1 MKNQN
6 KSFKLFSVLVAA
18 FLIFSSCQIGL
29 GNAIDL
35 EAPEVFLTSHKDS
48 DYVGQNFRLAGTA
61 SDNEKVKKLSIDF
74 DEADIHF
81 VLENGVWKKK
91 TSYTADWVTISAD
104 ESMATV
110 DGKTVNWAVDVST
123 EEAKS
128 GIDSTYI
135 FTIVVE
141 DFVGN
146 SGKNSKLEGSL
157 IVDENIPEI
166 SIKTPELFKTNTDL
180 TAEYEKLQ
188 LQDGNVLAQLLNG
201 TLVLEGRQD
210 SAASFKEFR
219 IEFDNGIVDSKT
231 VDSTNFDVPIGSVTT
246 ENISA
251 AYPFERS
258 AIYYSKTLTVG
269 KDNITDLR
277 TWKINVALSD
287 WISAEKNPELA
298 TGKHKI
304 RVVATGISSSNTWQ
318 RKVLGYFVWYPEADK
333 PWITLYSGSNSLETV
348 SSNQTYPSTKI
359 FGLVQDDDGIANLTY
374 SLEKRNS
381 NGSFSSIKNNEELIL
396 AEANAK
402 NSQWNIESPAES
414 AVYKL
419 TVNTKDIYDNR
430 DSITK
435 YFNVLDVQPPKIT
448 LIAPETSSSILVSGS
463 TKLKFDGTISDD
475 GLIKK
480 IKIVHL
486 NPSSTALENKIKY
499 INTAEEGWNLEN
511 ASDSIGNFVYNL
523 EVPQY
528 SYDANTKIYSYKL
541 NKEFDLFSD
550 LKISE
555 SKPLVIQSFV
565 ILAVDDAGGSTVYP
579 IDINGDT
586 EVPNLKLL
594 SIKHNDK
601 TYYFG
606 DNSVTLPLIKKGD
619 EATISGSW
627 SDNSTN
633 CWKLYDKI
641 GNISLSWSNAEFYD
655 IQMQNGTWSA
665 KVKNLPSSSSSIT
678 ASLKDFANNEAIV
691 SETIIIDKA
700 EIGLERIGC
709 ENEDKSYSVG
719 SEIILTL
726 EFTKSAKFQ
735 NSQNKTP
742 SLTLNNEKEAVYLD
756 GNETSKIRFKYTVEA
771 KDDIDKLLV
780 SKINNNECTWQDL
793 NTKDEYIMPDDVIEG
808 LDKTKKLD
816 SRNIIIDTV
825 SPFINNIQCLSKEGY
840 YKVGTSLMFKIE
852 FNEDVSINNVE
863 KLKLLFKNF
872 TPKGSFETKQTGSK
886 TILITYNIAE
896 GDNVTQLQFDSV
908 SSDNE
913 IIKDNANNSWSSEY
927 NKPDFSNISID
938 TDRPLEPT
946 FTIKDKNKKDIINN
960 DVVTDESLF
969 ETEEGLNV
977 ELLGE
982 SGNLLYSLDGGS
994 TWTKY
999 SEIFTLTNNGSYKI
1013 CAKQIDRAGNE
1024 STTTDVTT
1032 ITIDKGALLKKI
1044 SATNPN
1050 GTYPAGKTINGY
1062 LEFRDTVTIPKDAS
1076 VILKN
1081 LGSEKNCIIKE
1092 AKNGAATGSKFTFD
1106 YLISDGESTGS
1117 NKLDVS
1123 VDFKVTYKGVEKT
1136 ITTPV
1141 SDFKSNKE
1149 IYISANKPSIS
1160 SVNITGEDENAILK
1174 VEFSKEVSKGSGTI
1188 TLTQDSDTFRVPTVL
1203 TVAEYNDLKATLGN
1217 AIDNYYIKGVNGAT
1231 KDGNYLIP
1239 DTSTKYI
1246 LNFYINNDG
1255 SIDTVT
1261 DEDDLKEI
1269 KDLPN
1274 LKSLFV
1280 NAGVNTVS
1288 IPIYSSAVSVSGLT
1302 LTAKLT
1308 GEFKLPV
1315 KGAEYSVS
1323 ISEGAV
1329 KDSVENENEL
1339 YTATKTAPGVENT
1352 EIRIEKKGYEITNA
1366 GDLLKSDVNMPEIAQ
1381 MKIACQTPGSSIKYG
1396 IDQRSSTHVV
1406 INDCSDH
1413 DTKTTDVTIPTIN
1426 ENYTGT
1432 ITLGNSG
1439 LTFDTAKG
1447 MKFAI
1452 TAQASKGTTESDVA
1466 YEYAARTVLKFD
1478 IGNKYRNV
1486 DAQGNDDQD
1495 NHGNFKSTKIGA
1507 YVSQLTIWIIGGD
1520 SDSGGNTIDPFPLSW
1535 GDSSNFKMMKLQTP
1549 ENWDKNKSAKD
1560 KTTVKGEWYWITWDV
1575 SAPTYHGF
1583 VAGDVPKD
1591 AATNGPSTWYAGE
1604 CFYTPLKSY
1613 YILYP
1618 GETLYMTMHDDDGW
1632 YGGNNNDTYYYGN
1645 GIKNP
1650 ENTSEYIKYN
1660 EGTNTNNANGG
1671 RAAYFFRWKNIGTR

>member
-1 MKNQN
+1 MKKQN

-29 GNAIDL
+29 GSAIDL

-104 ESMATV
+104 ESLATV
-110 DGKTVNWAVDVST
+110 DGKTVNWAIDVST

-188 LQDGNVLAQLLNG
+188 LQDGNVLSQLLNG

-231 VDSTNFDVPIGSVTT
+231 VDSTNFDIPIGSVTT

-277 TWKINVALSD
+277 TWKISVAPSD

-381 NGSFSSIKNNEELIL
+381 DGSFSSIKNNEELIL

-419 TVNTKDIYDNR
+419 TVNTKDIYDNT

-448 LIAPETSSSILVSGS
+448 LTVPESSSSILVSGS
-463 TKLKFDGTISDD
+463 TKLKFDGIISDD

-499 INTAEEGWNLEN
+499 INTAEDGWNLEN

-528 SYDANTKIYSYKL
+528 DFDANTKIYSYKL

-579 IDINGDT
+579 IDINGDS

-655 IQMQNGTWSA
+655 IQMQNGTWTA

-742 SLTLNNEKEAVYLD
+742 TLTLNNKKEAVYLD

-780 SKINNNECTWQDL
+780 TKINNNECTWQDL
-793 NTKDEYIMPDDVIEG
+793 NTKDEYIMPDDVITE

-825 SPFINNIQCLSKEGY
+825 SPFINDIKCLSKEDY
-840 YKVGTSLMFKIE
+840 YKFGTSLMFKIE

-863 KLKLLFKNF
+863 NLKLLFKDF
-872 TPKGSFETKQTGSK
+872 DPKGSFETKQTGSK

-908 SSDNE
+908 SSDNV
-913 IIKDNANNSWSSEY
+913 IIKDNANNSWTSVDIE
-927 NKPDFSNISID
+927 PDFSNISID
-938 TDRPLEPT
+938 TEVPNIPNI
-946 FTIKDKNKKDIINN
+946 TIKDKSGTDIVNN
-960 DVVTDESLF
+960 DVVTDETLF
-969 ETEEGLNV
+969 ENGNGLGV

-982 SGNLLYSLDGGS
+982 QGNLLYSLDGGS
-994 TWTKY
+994 TWTEY
-999 SEIFTLTNNGSYKI
+999 SGKLTLTNNGSYKI

-1024 STTTDVTT
+1024 STTTEVKT

-1062 LEFRDTVTIPKDAS
+1062 LEFRKTVTLPAGAKVKLNVGKS
-1076 VILKN
+1076 VEITN
-1081 LGSEKNCIIKE
+1081 PETE
-1092 AKNGAATGSKFTFD
+1092 AQTFNFKYPVEEGD
-1106 YLISDGESTGS
+1106 LVDD
-1117 NKLDVS
+1117 LDVTELLFDS
-1123 VDFKVTYKGVEKT
+1123 VTLDGFNVPVDLPESNLATNKDIKILAGKPKATNVT
-1136 ITTPV
+1136 I
-1141 SDFKSNKE
+1141 
-1149 IYISANKPSIS
+1149 I
-1160 SVNITGEDENAILK
+1160 GEDSNAILT
-1174 VEFSKEVSKGSGTI
+1174 VEFNKPVLKGSGTI

-1217 AIDNYYIKGVNGAT
+1217 AIDTYYKKGVNGAT
-1231 KDGNYLIP
+1231 LNSNDTLTP

-1246 LNFYINNDG
+1246 LDFSYDNDNETLCNLFINNKLN
-1255 SIDTVT
+1255 VV
-1261 DEDDLKEI
+1261 K
-1269 KDLPN
+1269 
-1274 LKSLFV
+1274 
-1280 NAGVNTVS
+1280 
-1288 IPIYSSAVSVSGLT
+1288 IPIYSSAVSVSGST

-1329 KDSVENENEL
+1329 KDSVENENES

-1352 EIRIEKKGYEITNA
+1352 EIRIEKKGYKIDNA
-1366 GDLLKSDVNMPEIAQ
+1366 GDLLKSDVNMPETAQ

-1396 IDQRSSTHVV
+1396 INQRSSTHVV
-1406 INDCSDH
+1406 INDCSYH
-1413 DTKTTDVTIPTIN
+1413 DTKTADVTIPIIN

-1432 ITLGNSG
+1432 ITLGTSV

-1452 TAQASKGTTESDVA
+1452 AAQASKGTTQSEEA

-1486 DAQGNDDQD
+1486 DNQGTTLNED
-1495 NHGNFKSTKIGA
+1495 NHGNFLTPIKDSNGNNSN
-1507 YVSQLTIWIIGGD
+1507 VSKLTIWIIGGD

-1535 GDSSNFKMMKLQTP
+1535 GDPSNFKMMKLDPGTD
-1549 ENWDKNKSAKD
+1549 NNNRITKD
-1560 KTTVKGEWYWITWDV
+1560 KTTVKGEWYWITWDI

-1583 VAGDVPKD
+1583 VAGDVPSD
-1591 AATNGPSTWYAGE
+1591 AQENGPSIWYAGE

-1618 GETLYMTMHDDDGW
+1618 GETLYMTMKDSFYDNESKKQINYDNDD
-1632 YGGNNNDTYYYGN
+1632 
-1645 GIKNP
+1645 
-1650 ENTSEYIKYN
+1650 
-1660 EGTNTNNANGG
+1660 
-1671 RAAYFFRWKNIGTR
+1671 RADYFFRWKNIGTR

>member
-1 MKNQN
+1 MKKQN
-6 KSFKLFSVLVAA
+6 KSFKLFSVLVVA

-104 ESMATV
+104 ESLATV
-110 DGKTVNWAVDVST
+110 DGKTVNWAIDVST

-231 VDSTNFDVPIGSVTT
+231 VDSTNFDIPIGSVTT

-277 TWKINVALSD
+277 TWKINVAPSD

-381 NGSFSSIKNNEELIL
+381 DGSFSSIKNNEELIL

-419 TVNTKDIYDNR
+419 TVNTKDIYDNT

-448 LIAPETSSSILVSGS
+448 LTVPESSSSILVSGS
-463 TKLKFDGTISDD
+463 TKLKFDGIISDD

-499 INTAEEGWNLEN
+499 INTAEDGWNLEN

-528 SYDANTKIYSYKL
+528 DFDANTKIYSYKL

-579 IDINGDT
+579 IDINGDS

-726 EFTKSAKFQ
+726 EFTKSAEFQ

-742 SLTLNNEKEAVYLD
+742 TLTLNNGKEAVYLD
-756 GNETSKIRFKYTVEA
+756 GNKTSKIRFKYIVEA
-771 KDDIDKLLV
+771 GDDTKKLLV

-793 NTKDEYIMPDDVIEG
+793 NTKDEYIMPDDVIAG

-816 SRNIIIDTV
+816 SRNIIIDTG
-825 SPFINNIQCLSKEGY
+825 SPFINNIQCLSKEDD

-852 FNEDVSINNVE
+852 FNEDVSINSVE

-872 TPKGSFETKQTGSK
+872 TPYGSFETKQTGSK

-908 SSDNE
+908 SSDNV
-913 IIKDNANNSWSSEY
+913 IIKDNANNSWSWSSEDY
-927 NKPDFSNISID
+927 KPDFSNISID

-946 FTIKDKNKKDIINN
+946 FTIKDKNENVIINN
-960 DVVTDESLF
+960 DVVTDEVLF
-969 ETEEGLNV
+969 ENDNGLGV

-982 SGNLLYSLDGGS
+982 QGNLWYSLDGGS

-999 SEIFTLTNNGSYKI
+999 SEKLTLTNNGSYKI

-1024 STTTDVTT
+1024 SITTEVTT

-1081 LGSEKNCIIKE
+1081 LGSEKKWIINE
-1092 AKNGAATGSKFTFD
+1092 AKNGVATGSKFTFD
-1106 YLISDGESTGS
+1106 YLISDGESTSS

-1141 SDFKSNKE
+1141 SNFISNKE

-1160 SVNITGEDENAILK
+1160 SVNITGEDENAILT

-1188 TLTQDSDTFRVPTVL
+1188 TLTQDSDSFRVPTVL
-1203 TVAEYNDLKATLGN
+1203 TVAEYNDLKAILGSI
-1217 AIDNYYIKGVNGAT
+1217 IDTYYIPGVNGAT
-1231 KDGNYLIP
+1231 LNSDNTLTP

-1246 LNFYINNDG
+1246 LDFTYDN
-1255 SIDTVT
+1255 T
-1261 DEDDLKEI
+1261 DETLC
-1269 KDLPN
+1269 
-1274 LKSLFV
+1274 SLFTGKKLHV
-1280 NAGVNTVS
+1280 VE
-1288 IPIYSSAVSVSGLT
+1288 IPIYSSAVSVSGST

-1315 KGAEYSVS
+1315 KGAEYSVF

-1352 EIRIEKKGYEITNA
+1352 EIRIEKKGYKITNV
-1366 GDLLKSDVNMPEIAQ
+1366 GDLLKSDVNMPETAQ

-1396 IDQRSSTHVV
+1396 INQRSSTHVV
-1406 INDCSDH
+1406 INDCSYH
-1413 DTKTTDVTIPTIN
+1413 DTKTADVTIPIIN
-1426 ENYTGT
+1426 ENYTGI
-1432 ITLGNSG
+1432 ITLGTSR

-1452 TAQASKGTTESDVA
+1452 AAQASKGTTESEVA

-1478 IGNKYRNV
+1478 IGNKYRNA
-1486 DAQGNDDQD
+1486 DDQGGNDQD
-1495 NHGNFKSTKIGA
+1495 NYGNFKSTKIGA
-1507 YVSQLTIWIIGGD
+1507 YVSQLTVWIIGGD

-1535 GDSSNFKMMKLQTP
+1535 GDPSNFKMMKLDPGTD
-1549 ENWDKNKSAKD
+1549 NNNRITKD
-1560 KTTVKGEWYWITWDV
+1560 KTTVKGEWYWITWDI

-1583 VAGDVPKD
+1583 VAGDVPSD
-1591 AATNGPSTWYAGE
+1591 AQENGPSIWYAGE

-1618 GETLYMTMHDDDGW
+1618 GETLYMTMKDSFYDNESKKQINYDNDD
-1632 YGGNNNDTYYYGN
+1632 
-1645 GIKNP
+1645 
-1650 ENTSEYIKYN
+1650 
-1660 EGTNTNNANGG
+1660 
-1671 RAAYFFRWKNIGTR
+1671 RADYFFRWKNIGTR

>member
-1 MKNQN
+1 MKKQN

-18 FLIFSSCQIGL
+18 FLFFSSCQIGL

-61 SDNEKVKKLSIDF
+61 SDNEKIKKLSIDF

-104 ESMATV
+104 ESMATE

-201 TLVLEGRQD
+201 TLVFEGRQD

-231 VDSTNFDVPIGSVTT
+231 VDSTNFDIPIGSVTT

-277 TWKINVALSD
+277 TWKINVAPSD

-381 NGSFSSIKNNEELIL
+381 DGSFSSIKNNEELIL

-419 TVNTKDIYDNR
+419 TVNTKDIYDNT

-448 LIAPETSSSILVSGS
+448 LTVPESSSSILVSGS

-528 SYDANTKIYSYKL
+528 DFDANTKIYSYKL

-579 IDINGDT
+579 IDINGDS

-742 SLTLNNEKEAVYLD
+742 TLTLNNEKEAVYLD
-756 GNETSKIRFKYTVEA
+756 GNETSKIRFKYIVEA
-771 KDDIDKLLV
+771 GDDTNKLLV

-793 NTKDEYIMPDDVIEG
+793 NTKDEYIMPNDVIAG
-808 LDKTKKLD
+808 LDKSKKLE
-816 SRNIIIDTV
+816 SRNITIDTV
-825 SPFINNIQCLSKEGY
+825 SPFINNIQCLSKEDY

-852 FNEDVSINNVE
+852 FNEDISINNIE
-863 KLKLLFKNF
+863 NLKLLFKNF
-872 TPKGSFETKQTGSK
+872 TPNGSFETKQTGSK

-908 SSDNE
+908 SSDNV

-946 FTIKDKNKKDIINN
+946 FTIKDKNENVIINN
-960 DVVTDESLF
+960 DVVTDETLF
-969 ETEEGLNV
+969 ENGNGLGV

-982 SGNLLYSLDGGS
+982 QGNLLYSLDGGS

-999 SEIFTLTNNGSYKI
+999 SEKLTLTNNGPYKI
-1013 CAKQIDRAGNE
+1013 CAKQIDKAGNE
-1024 STTTDVTT
+1024 STTTEVTT

-1092 AKNGAATGSKFTFD
+1092 AENDAATGSKFTFD

-1123 VDFKVTYKGVEKT
+1123 VDFKVTYKDVEKT

-1141 SDFKSNKE
+1141 SNFISNKE

-1160 SVNITGEDENAILK
+1160 SVDITGEDENAKLK

-1188 TLTQDSDTFRVPTVL
+1188 TLTQDLDTFRVPTVL
-1203 TVAEYNDLKATLGN
+1203 TVAEYNDLKATLGST
-1217 AIDNYYIKGVNGAT
+1217 IDTYYKPGVNGAT
-1231 KDGNYLIP
+1231 LNSNNTLTP

-1246 LNFYINNDG
+1246 LDFTYDN
-1255 SIDTVT
+1255 T
-1261 DEDDLKEI
+1261 DETLCK
-1269 KDLPN
+1269 
-1274 LKSLFV
+1274 LFV
-1280 NAGVNTVS
+1280 DKKLHIVE
-1288 IPIYSSAVSVSGLT
+1288 IPIYSSAVSVSGST

-1315 KGAEYSVS
+1315 KGAEYSIS
-1323 ISEGAV
+1323 ICEGAV
-1329 KDSVENENEL
+1329 KDSVGNGNVLCTDTE
-1339 YTATKTAPGVENT
+1339 TAPGVEKP
-1352 EIRIEKKGYEITNA
+1352 EIRIQKNGYEISWTNTSSPTTN
-1366 GDLLKSDVNMPEIAQ
+1366 SDVTMPETAS
-1381 MKIACQTPGSSIKYG
+1381 MKISCRTPDATIKYFLNPKESDE
-1396 IDQRSSTHVV
+1396 IEVNDVV
-1406 INDCSDH
+1406 YHN
-1413 DTKTTDVTIPTIN
+1413 TKTGDVEVIKPTDNTDA
-1426 ENYTGT
+1426 YTQNT
-1432 ITLGNSG
+1432 PVTLGSTISNNKFSN
-1439 LTFDTAKG
+1439 AKG
-1447 MKFAI
+1447 LKIAI
-1452 TAQASKGTTESDVA
+1452 AAYSKKGDDQEYA
-1466 YEYAARTVLKFD
+1466 YEYAARTVLKFEVNNNFYD
-1478 IGNKYRNV
+1478 NSPTKETNIIENNTKLKT
-1486 DAQGNDDQD
+1486 NDL
-1495 NHGNFKSTKIGA
+1495 KVWVT
-1507 YVSQLTIWIIGGD
+1507 GGD
-1520 SDSGGNTIDPFPLSW
+1520 ASSGDNTIETFPLSW
-1535 GDSSNFKMMKLQTP
+1535 RDFSKFKLMKV
-1549 ENWDKNKSAKD
+1549 ENNGNP
-1560 KTTVKGEWYWITWDV
+1560 TGGNWYWITWDL
-1575 SAPTYHGF
+1575 SAPAYHGF
-1583 VAGDVPKD
+1583 VAGDVPID
-1591 AATNGPSTWYAGE
+1591 ANDNGPTTCYPGQCTWN
-1604 CFYTPLKSY
+1604 PLKSNY
-1613 YILYP
+1613 VLHP
-1618 GETLYMTMHDDDGW
+1618 GETLRMQLTTGH
-1632 YGGNNNDTYYYGN
+1632 N
-1645 GIKNP
+1645 
-1650 ENTSEYIKYN
+1650 
-1660 EGTNTNNANGG
+1660 NGG
-1671 RAAYFFRWKNIGTR
+1671 RANYYFAIKNEITRN

>member
-1 MKNQN
+1 MKKQN
-6 KSFKLFSVLVAA
+6 TSFKLFSVLVAA

-29 GNAIDL
+29 GSAIDL

-104 ESMATV
+104 ESLATV
-110 DGKTVNWAVDVST
+110 DGKTVNWAIDVST

-188 LQDGNVLAQLLNG
+188 LQDGNVLSQLLNG

-231 VDSTNFDVPIGSVTT
+231 VDSTNFDIPIGSVTT

-277 TWKINVALSD
+277 TWKINVVPSD

-348 SSNQTYPSTKI
+348 SGNQTYPSTKI

-381 NGSFSSIKNNEELIL
+381 DGSFSSIKNNEELIL
-396 AEANAK
+396 AEVNAK

-419 TVNTKDIYDNR
+419 TVNTKDIYDNT

-448 LIAPETSSSILVSGS
+448 LTVPESSSSILVSGS

-528 SYDANTKIYSYKL
+528 DFDANTKIYSYKL

-579 IDINGDT
+579 IDINGDS

-726 EFTKSAKFQ
+726 EFTKSAKFL

-742 SLTLNNEKEAVYLD
+742 TLTLNNEKEAVYLD

-793 NTKDEYIMPDDVIEG
+793 
-808 LDKTKKLD
+808 
-816 SRNIIIDTV
+816 
-825 SPFINNIQCLSKEGY
+825 
-840 YKVGTSLMFKIE
+840 
-852 FNEDVSINNVE
+852 
-863 KLKLLFKNF
+863 
-872 TPKGSFETKQTGSK
+872 
-886 TILITYNIAE
+886 
-896 GDNVTQLQFDSV
+896 
-908 SSDNE
+908 
-913 IIKDNANNSWSSEY
+913 
-927 NKPDFSNISID
+927 
-938 TDRPLEPT
+938 
-946 FTIKDKNKKDIINN
+946 
-960 DVVTDESLF
+960 
-969 ETEEGLNV
+969 
-977 ELLGE
+977 
-982 SGNLLYSLDGGS
+982 
-994 TWTKY
+994 
-999 SEIFTLTNNGSYKI
+999 
-1013 CAKQIDRAGNE
+1013 
-1024 STTTDVTT
+1024 
-1032 ITIDKGALLKKI
+1032 
-1044 SATNPN
+1044 
-1050 GTYPAGKTINGY
+1050 
-1062 LEFRDTVTIPKDAS
+1062 
-1076 VILKN
+1076 
-1081 LGSEKNCIIKE
+1081 
-1092 AKNGAATGSKFTFD
+1092 
-1106 YLISDGESTGS
+1106 
-1117 NKLDVS
+1117 
-1123 VDFKVTYKGVEKT
+1123 
-1136 ITTPV
+1136 
-1141 SDFKSNKE
+1141 
-1149 IYISANKPSIS
+1149 
-1160 SVNITGEDENAILK
+1160 
-1174 VEFSKEVSKGSGTI
+1174 
-1188 TLTQDSDTFRVPTVL
+1188 
-1203 TVAEYNDLKATLGN
+1203 
-1217 AIDNYYIKGVNGAT
+1217 
-1231 KDGNYLIP
+1231 
-1239 DTSTKYI
+1239 
-1246 LNFYINNDG
+1246 
-1255 SIDTVT
+1255 
-1261 DEDDLKEI
+1261 
-1269 KDLPN
+1269 
-1274 LKSLFV
+1274 
-1280 NAGVNTVS
+1280 
-1288 IPIYSSAVSVSGLT
+1288 
-1302 LTAKLT
+1302 
-1308 GEFKLPV
+1308 
-1315 KGAEYSVS
+1315 
-1323 ISEGAV
+1323 
-1329 KDSVENENEL
+1329 
-1339 YTATKTAPGVENT
+1339 
-1352 EIRIEKKGYEITNA
+1352 
-1366 GDLLKSDVNMPEIAQ
+1366 
-1381 MKIACQTPGSSIKYG
+1381 
-1396 IDQRSSTHVV
+1396 
-1406 INDCSDH
+1406 
-1413 DTKTTDVTIPTIN
+1413 
-1426 ENYTGT
+1426 
-1432 ITLGNSG
+1432 
-1439 LTFDTAKG
+1439 
-1447 MKFAI
+1447 
-1452 TAQASKGTTESDVA
+1452 
-1466 YEYAARTVLKFD
+1466 
-1478 IGNKYRNV
+1478 
-1486 DAQGNDDQD
+1486 
-1495 NHGNFKSTKIGA
+1495 
-1507 YVSQLTIWIIGGD
+1507 
-1520 SDSGGNTIDPFPLSW
+1520 
-1535 GDSSNFKMMKLQTP
+1535 
-1549 ENWDKNKSAKD
+1549 
-1560 KTTVKGEWYWITWDV
+1560 
-1575 SAPTYHGF
+1575 
-1583 VAGDVPKD
+1583 
-1591 AATNGPSTWYAGE
+1591 
-1604 CFYTPLKSY
+1604 
-1613 YILYP
+1613 
-1618 GETLYMTMHDDDGW
+1618 
-1632 YGGNNNDTYYYGN
+1632 
-1645 GIKNP
+1645 
-1650 ENTSEYIKYN
+1650 
-1660 EGTNTNNANGG
+1660 
-1671 RAAYFFRWKNIGTR
+1671 

>member
-1 MKNQN
+1 MKKQN

-18 FLIFSSCQIGL
+18 FLFFSSCQIGL

-110 DGKTVNWAVDVST
+110 DGKTVNWAIDVST

-201 TLVLEGRQD
+201 TLVFEGRQD

-231 VDSTNFDVPIGSVTT
+231 VDSTNFDIPIGSVTT

-277 TWKINVALSD
+277 TWKINVAPSE

-381 NGSFSSIKNNEELIL
+381 DGSFSSIKNNEELIL

-419 TVNTKDIYDNR
+419 TVNTKDIYDNT

-448 LIAPETSSSILVSGS
+448 LTVPESSSSILVSGS

-528 SYDANTKIYSYKL
+528 DFDANTKIYSYKL

-579 IDINGDT
+579 IDINGDS

-709 ENEDKSYSVG
+709 ENEDKSYSIG

-735 NSQNKTP
+735 NVQNKTP
-742 SLTLNNEKEAVYLD
+742 TLTLNNEKEAVYLD
-756 GNETSKIRFKYTVEA
+756 GNETSKIRFKYIVEA
-771 KDDIDKLLV
+771 GDNTNKLLV

-793 NTKDEYIMPDDVIEG
+793 NTKDEYIMPNDVIAG

-816 SRNIIIDTV
+816 SRNIIIDTG
-825 SPFINNIQCLSKEGY
+825 SPFINNIQCLSKEDD

-852 FNEDVSINNVE
+852 FNEDVSINSVE

-872 TPKGSFETKQTGSK
+872 TPNGSFETKQTGSK

-908 SSDNE
+908 SSDNV
-913 IIKDNANNSWSSEY
+913 IIKDNANNSWSWSSEDY
-927 NKPDFSNISID
+927 KPDFSNISID

-946 FTIKDKNKKDIINN
+946 FTIKDKNENVIINN
-960 DVVTDESLF
+960 DVVTDEVLF
-969 ETEEGLNV
+969 ENDNGLGV

-982 SGNLLYSLDGGS
+982 QGNLWYSLDGGS

-999 SEIFTLTNNGSYKI
+999 SEKLTLTNNGSYKI

-1024 STTTDVTT
+1024 SITTEVTT

-1062 LEFRDTVTIPKDAS
+1062 LEFRDNVTIPLNAS
-1076 VILKN
+1076 VTLEN
-1081 LGSEKNCIIKE
+1081 LGSKKTCIINE

-1106 YLISDGESTGS
+1106 YFISDGDSTGS

-1123 VDFKVTYKGVEKT
+1123 VDFKVTYKDVEKT

-1141 SDFKSNKE
+1141 SNFISNKE

-1160 SVNITGEDENAILK
+1160 SVNITGEDENAKLK

-1203 TVAEYNDLKATLGN
+1203 TVAEYNDLKAILGN
-1217 AIDNYYIKGVNGAT
+1217 AIDNYYKKGVNGAT
-1231 KDGNYLIP
+1231 KDGNYLTP

-1246 LNFYINNDG
+1246 LDFSYDNDNETLCNLFTDKKLH
-1255 SIDTVT
+1255 IVT
-1261 DEDDLKEI
+1261 
-1269 KDLPN
+1269 
-1274 LKSLFV
+1274 
-1280 NAGVNTVS
+1280 
-1288 IPIYSSAVSVSGLT
+1288 IPIYSSAVSVNSTT

-1329 KDSVENENEL
+1329 KDSVENENES

-1352 EIRIEKKGYEITNA
+1352 EIRIEKKGYKIDNA
-1366 GDLLKSDVNMPEIAQ
+1366 GDLLKSDVNMPETAQ

-1396 IDQRSSTHVV
+1396 INQRSSTHVV
-1406 INDCSDH
+1406 INDCSKH
-1413 DTKTTDVTIPTIN
+1413 ETKTADVTIPTIN
-1426 ENYTGT
+1426 NDYTGT
-1432 ITLGNSG
+1432 ITLGTSV

-1452 TAQASKGTTESDVA
+1452 AAQASKGTTESEVA

-1478 IGNKYRNV
+1478 IGNRYRNA
-1486 DAQGNDDQD
+1486 DNQGTTLNED
-1495 NHGNFKSTKIGA
+1495 NHGNFLTPIKDSNGNNSN
-1507 YVSQLTIWIIGGD
+1507 VSKLTIWIIGGD

-1535 GDSSNFKMMKLQTP
+1535 GDPSNFKMMKL
-1549 ENWDKNKSAKD
+1549 DGSKD
-1560 KTTVKGEWYWITWDV
+1560 KTTVKGEWYWITWDI

-1583 VAGDVPKD
+1583 VAGDVPSD
-1591 AATNGPSTWYAGE
+1591 AQENGPSIWYAGE

-1618 GETLYMTMHDDDGW
+1618 GETLYMTMKDSFYDNESKKQINYDNDD
-1632 YGGNNNDTYYYGN
+1632 
-1645 GIKNP
+1645 
-1650 ENTSEYIKYN
+1650 
-1660 EGTNTNNANGG
+1660 
-1671 RAAYFFRWKNIGTR
+1671 RADYFFRWKNIGTR

>member
-1 MKNQN
+1 MKRNN
-6 KSFKLFSVLVAA
+6 TSFKLFSVLVAA

-29 GNAIDL
+29 GSAIDL

-104 ESMATV
+104 ESLATV
-110 DGKTVNWAVDVST
+110 DGKTINWAIDVST

-231 VDSTNFDVPIGSVTT
+231 VDSTNFDIPIGSVTT

-277 TWKINVALSD
+277 TWKINVAPSD
-287 WISAEKNPELA
+287 WISAEKNPELT

-348 SSNQTYPSTKI
+348 SGNQTYPSTKI

-381 NGSFSSIKNNEELIL
+381 DGSFSSIKNNEELIL

-419 TVNTKDIYDNR
+419 TVNTKDIYDNT

-448 LIAPETSSSILVSGS
+448 LTVPESSSSILVSGS

-499 INTAEEGWNLEN
+499 INTAEDGWNLEN

-528 SYDANTKIYSYKL
+528 DFDANTKIYSYKL

-579 IDINGDT
+579 IDINGDS

-655 IQMQNGTWSA
+655 IQMQNGTWTA

-742 SLTLNNEKEAVYLD
+742 TLTLNNKKEAVYLD

-780 SKINNNECTWQDL
+780 TKINNNECTWQDL
-793 NTKDEYIMPDDVIEG
+793 NTKDEYIMPDDVITE

-825 SPFINNIQCLSKEGY
+825 SPFINDIKCLSKEDY
-840 YKVGTSLMFKIE
+840 YKFDTSLMFKIE

-896 GDNVTQLQFDSV
+896 GDNVSQLQFDSV
-908 SSDNE
+908 SSDNV

-927 NKPDFSNISID
+927 NEPDFSNISID

-946 FTIKDKNKKDIINN
+946 FTIKDKNENVIINN
-960 DVVTDESLF
+960 DVVTDETLF
-969 ETEEGLNV
+969 ENGKGLNV

-982 SGNLLYSLDGGS
+982 QGNLWYSLDGGS
-994 TWTKY
+994 TWTEY
-999 SEIFTLTNNGSYKI
+999 SEKLTLTNNGSYKI

-1024 STTTDVTT
+1024 STTTEVTT

-1076 VILKN
+1076 VTLEN
-1081 LGSEKNCIIKE
+1081 LGSKKTCIIKE
-1092 AKNGAATGSKFTFD
+1092 AKDGEATGSKFTFD

-1123 VDFKVTYKGVEKT
+1123 VDFKVTYKDVEKT

-1141 SDFKSNKE
+1141 SNFISNKE

-1160 SVNITGEDENAILK
+1160 SVNITGEDSNAIIT
-1174 VEFSKEVSKGSGTI
+1174 VEFNKEVSKGSGTI

-1217 AIDNYYIKGVNGAT
+1217 AIDTYYKKGVNGAT
-1231 KDGNYLIP
+1231 LNSDNTLTP

-1246 LNFYINNDG
+1246 LDFTYDN
-1255 SIDTVT
+1255 T
-1261 DEDDLKEI
+1261 DETLCK
-1269 KDLPN
+1269 
-1274 LKSLFV
+1274 LFIDKKLHIV
-1280 NAGVNTVS
+1280 E
-1288 IPIYSSAVSVSGLT
+1288 IPIYSSAVSVSGST

-1329 KDSVENENEL
+1329 KDSVGNENEL
-1339 YTATKTAPGVENT
+1339 NTATKIAPGVEKP
-1352 EIRIEKKGYEITNA
+1352 EIRIQKNGYKISWTNTSSPTTNSDVTMPETASMKISCRTPGATIKYSAKSQESNEVMVNDVVYHNTKTGDVEVSKPTDNTDAYTQNTPVTLGSTISNNKFSNAKGLKIAIAAYSKKG
-1366 GDLLKSDVNMPEIAQ
+1366 D
-1381 MKIACQTPGSSIKYG
+1381 
-1396 IDQRSSTHVV
+1396 DQE
-1406 INDCSDH
+1406 D
-1413 DTKTTDVTIPTIN
+1413 
-1426 ENYTGT
+1426 
-1432 ITLGNSG
+1432 
-1439 LTFDTAKG
+1439 
-1447 MKFAI
+1447 
-1452 TAQASKGTTESDVA
+1452 A
-1466 YEYAARTVLKFD
+1466 YEYAARTVLKFEVNNGFYD
-1478 IGNKYRNV
+1478 NSPTKDTNISENNTKLKT
-1486 DAQGNDDQD
+1486 NDL
-1495 NHGNFKSTKIGA
+1495 KVWVT
-1507 YVSQLTIWIIGGD
+1507 GGD
-1520 SDSGGNTIDPFPLSW
+1520 ASSGDNTIETFPLSW
-1535 GDSSNFKMMKLQTP
+1535 RDFSKFKLMKV
-1549 ENWDKNKSAKD
+1549 ENNGNP
-1560 KTTVKGEWYWITWDV
+1560 TGGNWYWITWDL
-1575 SAPTYHGF
+1575 SAPAYHGF
-1583 VAGDVPKD
+1583 VAGDVPLD
-1591 AATNGPSTWYAGE
+1591 ANDNGPTTCYPGQCTWN
-1604 CFYTPLKSY
+1604 PLKSNY
-1613 YILYP
+1613 VLHP
-1618 GETLYMTMHDDDGW
+1618 GETLRMQLTTGH
-1632 YGGNNNDTYYYGN
+1632 N
-1645 GIKNP
+1645 
-1650 ENTSEYIKYN
+1650 
-1660 EGTNTNNANGG
+1660 NGG
-1671 RAAYFFRWKNIGTR
+1671 RANYYFAIKNEITRN

>member
-1 MKNQN
+1 MKKQN
-6 KSFKLFSVLVAA
+6 KVFKLFSVLVAA

-29 GNAIDL
+29 GSAIDL

-104 ESMATV
+104 ESMATE

-231 VDSTNFDVPIGSVTT
+231 VDSTNFDIPIGSVTT

-277 TWKINVALSD
+277 TWKINVAPSD

-298 TGKHKI
+298 TEKHKI

-381 NGSFSSIKNNEELIL
+381 DGSFSSIKNNEELIL

-419 TVNTKDIYDNR
+419 TVNTKDIYDNT

-448 LIAPETSSSILVSGS
+448 LTVPESSSSILVSGS
-463 TKLKFDGTISDD
+463 TKLKFDGIISDD

-528 SYDANTKIYSYKL
+528 DFDANTKIYSYKL

-579 IDINGDT
+579 IDINGDS

-700 EIGLERIGC
+700 EIGLDRIGC

-735 NSQNKTP
+735 NSQNRTP
-742 SLTLNNEKEAVYLD
+742 TLTLNNEKEAVYLD

-780 SKINNNECTWQDL
+780 TKINNNECTWQDL
-793 NTKDEYIMPDDVIEG
+793 NTKDEYIMPNDVIAG
-808 LDKTKKLD
+808 LDKSKKLE
-816 SRNIIIDTV
+816 SRNITIDTV
-825 SPFINNIQCLSKEGY
+825 SPFINNIQCLSKEDD

-852 FNEDVSINNVE
+852 FNEDVSINSVE

-872 TPKGSFETKQTGSK
+872 TPNGSFETKQTGSK

-908 SSDNE
+908 SSDNV
-913 IIKDNANNSWSSEY
+913 IIKDNANNSWSWSSEDY
-927 NKPDFSNISID
+927 KPDFSNISID

-946 FTIKDKNKKDIINN
+946 FTIKDKNENVIINN
-960 DVVTDESLF
+960 DVVTDEVLF
-969 ETEEGLNV
+969 ENDNGLGV

-982 SGNLLYSLDGGS
+982 QGNLWYSLNGGS

-999 SEIFTLTNNGSYKI
+999 SEKLTLTNNGSYKI

-1024 STTTDVTT
+1024 SITTEVTT

-1081 LGSEKNCIIKE
+1081 LGSEKKWIINE

-1106 YLISDGESTGS
+1106 YLISDGDSTGS

-1123 VDFKVTYKGVEKT
+1123 VDFKVTYKDVEKT

-1141 SDFKSNKE
+1141 SNFISNKE

-1160 SVNITGEDENAILK
+1160 SVNITGEDENAILT

-1203 TVAEYNDLKATLGN
+1203 TVAEYNDLKAILGN
-1217 AIDNYYIKGVNGAT
+1217 AIDNYYKKGVNGAT
-1231 KDGNYLIP
+1231 KDGNYLTP

-1246 LNFYINNDG
+1246 LDFSYDNDNETLCNLFTDKKLH
-1255 SIDTVT
+1255 IVT
-1261 DEDDLKEI
+1261 
-1269 KDLPN
+1269 
-1274 LKSLFV
+1274 
-1280 NAGVNTVS
+1280 
-1288 IPIYSSAVSVSGLT
+1288 IPIYSSAVSVNSTT

-1329 KDSVENENEL
+1329 KDSVENENES

-1352 EIRIEKKGYEITNA
+1352 EIRIEKKGYKIDNA
-1366 GDLLKSDVNMPEIAQ
+1366 GDLLKSDVNMPETAQ

-1396 IDQRSSTHVV
+1396 INQRSSTHVV
-1406 INDCSDH
+1406 INDCSYH
-1413 DTKTTDVTIPTIN
+1413 DTKTADVTIPIIN

-1432 ITLGNSG
+1432 ITLGTSV

-1452 TAQASKGTTESDVA
+1452 AAQASKGTTESEVA

-1478 IGNKYRNV
+1478 IGNRYRNA
-1486 DAQGNDDQD
+1486 DNQGTTLNED
-1495 NHGNFKSTKIGA
+1495 NHGNFLTPIKDSNGNNSN
-1507 YVSQLTIWIIGGD
+1507 VSKLTIWIIGGD

-1535 GDSSNFKMMKLQTP
+1535 GDPSNFKMMKL
-1549 ENWDKNKSAKD
+1549 DGSKD
-1560 KTTVKGEWYWITWDV
+1560 KTTVKGEWYWITWDI

-1583 VAGDVPKD
+1583 VAGDVPSD
-1591 AATNGPSTWYAGE
+1591 AQENGPSIWYAGE

-1618 GETLYMTMHDDDGW
+1618 GETLYMTMHDEGGW
-1632 YGGNNNDTYYYGN
+1632 NGGENNNTYYYGN

-1650 ENTSEYIKYN
+1650 ENTSQYIKYN

-1671 RAAYFFRWKNIGTR
+1671 RASYFFRWKNIGTR

>member
-1 MKNQN
+1 MKKQN
-6 KSFKLFSVLVAA
+6 KSFKLFSVLVVA

-104 ESMATV
+104 ESLATV
-110 DGKTVNWAVDVST
+110 DGKTVNWAIDVST

-201 TLVLEGRQD
+201 TLVFEGRQD

-231 VDSTNFDVPIGSVTT
+231 VDSTNFDIPIGSVTT
-246 ENISA
+246 ENIST

-277 TWKINVALSD
+277 TWKINVAPSD

-381 NGSFSSIKNNEELIL
+381 DGSFSSIKNNEELIL

-419 TVNTKDIYDNR
+419 TVNTKDIYDNT

-448 LIAPETSSSILVSGS
+448 LTVPESSSSILVSGS

-528 SYDANTKIYSYKL
+528 DFDANTKIYSYKL

-579 IDINGDT
+579 IDINGDS

-726 EFTKSAKFQ
+726 EFTKSAEFQ

-742 SLTLNNEKEAVYLD
+742 TLTLNNGKEAVYLD
-756 GNETSKIRFKYTVEA
+756 GNETSKIRFKYIVEA
-771 KDDIDKLLV
+771 GDDTKKLLV

-793 NTKDEYIMPDDVIEG
+793 NTKDEYIMPDDVIAE
-808 LDKTKKLD
+808 LDKTKKLE

-825 SPFINNIQCLSKEGY
+825 RPFINDIQCLSKEGY

-886 TILITYNIAE
+886 TILTTYNIAE

-908 SSDNE
+908 SSENV

-938 TDRPLEPT
+938 TDRPLVPT
-946 FTIKDKNKKDIINN
+946 FTIKDKNENVIINN
-960 DVVTDESLF
+960 DVVTDETLF
-969 ETEEGLNV
+969 ENGNGLNV
-977 ELLGE
+977 VLLGVE
-982 SGNLLYSLDGGS
+982 ENLLYSLDGGS

-999 SEIFTLTNNGSYKI
+999 SEKLTLTNNGPYKI

-1024 STTTDVTT
+1024 STTDVTT

-1081 LGSEKNCIIKE
+1081 LGSEKKWIINE

-1123 VDFKVTYKGVEKT
+1123 VDFKVTYKDVEKT

-1141 SDFKSNKE
+1141 SNFISNKE

-1160 SVNITGEDENAILK
+1160 SVNITGEDENAILT
-1174 VEFSKEVSKGSGTI
+1174 VEFSKPVLKGSGTI

-1203 TVAEYNDLKATLGN
+1203 TVAEYNDLKAKLGS
-1217 AIDNYYIKGVNGAT
+1217 IIYTYYIPGVNGAT
-1231 KDGNYLIP
+1231 LNSGNTLTP

-1246 LNFYINNDG
+1246 LDFSYDNDNETLCNLFTDKKLH
-1255 SIDTVT
+1255 IVT
-1261 DEDDLKEI
+1261 
-1269 KDLPN
+1269 
-1274 LKSLFV
+1274 
-1280 NAGVNTVS
+1280 
-1288 IPIYSSAVSVSGLT
+1288 IPIYSSAVSVNSTT

-1329 KDSVENENEL
+1329 KDSVENENES
-1339 YTATKTAPGVENT
+1339 YIATKTAPGVENT
-1352 EIRIEKKGYEITNA
+1352 EIRIEKKGYEIVEP
-1366 GDLLKSDVNMPEIAQ
+1366 GDLLKSDVNMPETAQ
-1381 MKIACQTPGSSIKYG
+1381 MKIACQTPGSSIRYG
-1396 IDQRSSTHVV
+1396 INQSSSTHVV
-1406 INDCSDH
+1406 INDCSKH
-1413 DTKTTDVTIPTIN
+1413 ETKTADVTIPTI
-1426 ENYTGT
+1426 EKDYTET
-1432 ITLGNSG
+1432 ITLGTPR

-1452 TAQASKGTTESDVA
+1452 AAQASKGTTESEVA

-1478 IGNKYRNV
+1478 IGNKYRNA
-1486 DAQGNDDQD
+1486 DDQGGNDQD
-1495 NHGNFKSTKIGA
+1495 NYGNFKSTKIGA
-1507 YVSQLTIWIIGGD
+1507 YVSQLTVWIIGGD

-1535 GDSSNFKMMKLQTP
+1535 GDPSNFKMMKLDPGTD
-1549 ENWDKNKSAKD
+1549 NNNRITKD
-1560 KTTVKGEWYWITWDV
+1560 KTTVKGEWYWITWDI

-1583 VAGDVPKD
+1583 VAGDVPSD
-1591 AATNGPSTWYAGE
+1591 AQENGPSIWYAGE

-1618 GETLYMTMHDDDGW
+1618 GETLYMTMKDSFYDNESKKQINYDNDD
-1632 YGGNNNDTYYYGN
+1632 
-1645 GIKNP
+1645 
-1650 ENTSEYIKYN
+1650 
-1660 EGTNTNNANGG
+1660 
-1671 RAAYFFRWKNIGTR
+1671 RADYFFRWKNIGTR

>member
-1 MKNQN
+1 MKKQN
-6 KSFKLFSVLVAA
+6 TSFKLFSVLVVA

-188 LQDGNVLAQLLNG
+188 LQDGNVLSQLLNG

-231 VDSTNFDVPIGSVTT
+231 VDSTNFDIPIGSVTT

-277 TWKINVALSD
+277 TWKINVAPSD

-381 NGSFSSIKNNEELIL
+381 DGRFSSIKNNEELIL

-419 TVNTKDIYDNR
+419 TVNTKDIYDNT

-499 INTAEEGWNLEN
+499 INTAEEGWNLKN

-579 IDINGDT
+579 IDINGDS

-633 CWKLYDKI
+633 CWKLYNKI

-742 SLTLNNEKEAVYLD
+742 TLTLNNKKEAVYLD

-780 SKINNNECTWQDL
+780 TKINNNECTWQDL

-863 KLKLLFKNF
+863 NLKLLFKNF

-908 SSDNE
+908 SSDNV
-913 IIKDNANNSWSSEY
+913 IIKDNAKNSLSSEY

-938 TDRPLEPT
+938 TDRPLKPT
-946 FTIKDKNKKDIINN
+946 FTIKDKNEKDIINN
-960 DVVTDESLF
+960 DVVTDETLF
-969 ETEEGLNV
+969 ENDNGLGVVFLGVEE
-977 ELLGE
+977 
-982 SGNLLYSLDGGS
+982 NLLYSLDGGS

-999 SEIFTLTNNGSYKI
+999 SEKLTLTNNGSYKI

-1024 STTTDVTT
+1024 STTTEVTT
-1032 ITIDKGALLKKI
+1032 IIIHKGALLKKI

-1062 LEFRDTVTIPKDAS
+1062 LEFRDTVTIPKNAS
-1076 VILKN
+1076 VTLEK
-1081 LGSEKNCIIKE
+1081 LGSKKTCIINE
-1092 AKNGAATGSKFTFD
+1092 AKDGEATGSKFTFD

-1141 SDFKSNKE
+1141 SNFASNKE

-1160 SVNITGEDENAILK
+1160 SINITGEDSNAILT

-1188 TLTQDSDTFRVPTVL
+1188 TFTQSETDYRVPTVL
-1203 TVAEYNDLKATLGN
+1203 SATEYNDLKAILG
-1217 AIDNYYIKGVNGAT
+1217 AEIDTYYEAAVNGAT
-1231 KDGNYLIP
+1231 KNGNYLTP
-1239 DTSTKYI
+1239 DTKTKYV
-1246 LNFYINNDG
+1246 LKFSYDNN
-1255 SIDTVT
+1255 TKELV
-1261 DEDDLKEI
+1261 DLFRAKKVHIVE
-1269 KDLPN
+1269 
-1274 LKSLFV
+1274 
-1280 NAGVNTVS
+1280 
-1288 IPIYSSAVSVSGLT
+1288 IPIYASAVSVSGKT
-1302 LTAKLT
+1302 LTVKLT
-1308 GEFKLPV
+1308 DSYALPV
-1315 KGAEYSVS
+1315 KGATYTLE

-1329 KDSVENENEL
+1329 QDSVR
-1339 YTATKTAPGVENT
+1339 NT
-1352 EIRIEKKGYEITNA
+1352 NKNHPTVITSAGIEKAEIRIEKKGYEIINA
-1366 GDLLKSDVNMPEIAQ
+1366 GDLLTSDVNMPETAQ

-1396 IDQRSSTHVV
+1396 IDQSSSTHVV
-1406 INDCSDH
+1406 INDCNKH
-1413 DTKTTDVTIPTIN
+1413 ETKTDDVKIPTIN
-1426 ENYTGT
+1426 NDYTET
-1432 ITLGNSG
+1432 ITLGTSE

-1452 TAQASKGTTESDVA
+1452 AAQSSKGTTQSEVA

-1478 IGNKYRNV
+1478 IGNKYR
-1486 DAQGNDDQD
+1486 DADNQGTTLNED
-1495 NHGNFKSTKIGA
+1495 NHGNFLTPIKDSNGNNSN
-1507 YVSQLTIWIIGGD
+1507 VSKLTIWIMGGD

-1535 GDSSNFKMMKLQTP
+1535 GDPSNFKMMKLQTP
-1549 ENWDKNKSAKD
+1549 DNWDTNKSAKD
-1560 KTTVKGEWYWITWDV
+1560 KTTVRGEWYWITWDV

-1583 VAGDVPKD
+1583 VAGDVPSD
-1591 AATNGPSTWYAGE
+1591 AQENGPSVWYAGE

-1613 YILYP
+1613 YVLRP
-1618 GETLYMTMHDDDGW
+1618 GETLYMTMHDEDGYSDPNKNYQW
-1632 YGGNNNDTYYYGN
+1632 VDPDGAIHPDTG
-1645 GIKNP
+1645 KA
-1650 ENTSEYIKYN
+1650 IKYD
-1660 EGTNTNNANGG
+1660 EAN
-1671 RAAYFFRWKNIGTR
+1671 RASYFFRWKNIGTR

>member
-1 MKNQN
+1 MKRNYT
-6 KSFKLFSVLVAA
+6 SFKLFSVLVAA

-29 GNAIDL
+29 GSAIDL

-110 DGKTVNWAVDVST
+110 DGKTVNWAIDVST

-201 TLVLEGRQD
+201 TLVFEGRQD

-231 VDSTNFDVPIGSVTT
+231 VDSTNFDIPIGSVTT

-277 TWKINVALSD
+277 TWKINVAPSD

-348 SSNQTYPSTKI
+348 SGNQTYPSTKI

-381 NGSFSSIKNNEELIL
+381 DGSFSSIKNNEELIL

-419 TVNTKDIYDNR
+419 TVNTKDIYDNT

-448 LIAPETSSSILVSGS
+448 LTVPESSSSILVSGS

-499 INTAEEGWNLEN
+499 INTAEDGWNLEN

-528 SYDANTKIYSYKL
+528 DFDANTKIYSYKL

-579 IDINGDT
+579 IDINGDS

-641 GNISLSWSNAEFYD
+641 GNISLSWSNAEFYG

-709 ENEDKSYSVG
+709 ENEDKSYSIG

-735 NSQNKTP
+735 NVQNKTP
-742 SLTLNNEKEAVYLD
+742 TLTLNNEKEAVYLD
-756 GNETSKIRFKYTVEA
+756 GNETSKIRFKYIVEA
-771 KDDIDKLLV
+771 GDNTNKLLV

-793 NTKDEYIMPDDVIEG
+793 NTKDEYIMPNDVIAG

-816 SRNIIIDTV
+816 SRNIIIDTG
-825 SPFINNIQCLSKEGY
+825 SPFINNIQCLSKEDD

-852 FNEDVSINNVE
+852 FNEDVSINSVE

-872 TPKGSFETKQTGSK
+872 TPNGSFETKQTGSK

-908 SSDNE
+908 SSDNV
-913 IIKDNANNSWSSEY
+913 IIKDNANNSWSWSSEDY
-927 NKPDFSNISID
+927 KPDFSNISID

-946 FTIKDKNKKDIINN
+946 FTIKDKNENVIINN
-960 DVVTDESLF
+960 DVVTDEVLF
-969 ETEEGLNV
+969 ENDNGLGV

-982 SGNLLYSLDGGS
+982 QGNLWYSLDGGS

-999 SEIFTLTNNGSYKI
+999 SEKLTLTNNGSYKI

-1024 STTTDVTT
+1024 SITTEVTT

-1062 LEFRDTVTIPKDAS
+1062 LEFRDNVIIPLNAS
-1076 VILKN
+1076 VTLEN
-1081 LGSEKNCIIKE
+1081 LGSKKTCIINE

-1106 YLISDGESTGS
+1106 YLISDGDSTGS

-1123 VDFKVTYKGVEKT
+1123 VDFKVTYKDVEKT

-1141 SDFKSNKE
+1141 SNFISNKE

-1160 SVNITGEDENAILK
+1160 SMNITGEDSNAILT
-1174 VEFSKEVSKGSGTI
+1174 VEFNKPVLKGSGTI

-1203 TVAEYNDLKATLGN
+1203 TVAEYNDLKAKLGSI
-1217 AIDNYYIKGVNGAT
+1217 IDTYYIPGVNGAT
-1231 KDGNYLIP
+1231 LNSGNTLTP

-1246 LNFYINNDG
+1246 LDFTYDN
-1255 SIDTVT
+1255 T
-1261 DEDDLKEI
+1261 DETLCK
-1269 KDLPN
+1269 
-1274 LKSLFV
+1274 LFIDKKLHIV
-1280 NAGVNTVS
+1280 E
-1288 IPIYSSAVSVSGLT
+1288 IPIYSSAVSVSGST

-1323 ISEGAV
+1323 ISEGSV
-1329 KDSVENENEL
+1329 IDSVGNGNVL
-1339 YTATKTAPGVENT
+1339 YTDTETAPGVEKP
-1352 EIRIEKKGYEITNA
+1352 EIRIQKNGYEISWTNTSSPTTN
-1366 GDLLKSDVNMPEIAQ
+1366 SDVTMPETAS
-1381 MKIACQTPGSSIKYG
+1381 MKISCRTPGATIKYSAKSKESDE
-1396 IDQRSSTHVV
+1396 IKVNDVV
-1406 INDCSDH
+1406 YHN
-1413 DTKTTDVTIPTIN
+1413 TKTGDVEVSKPTDNTDA
-1426 ENYTGT
+1426 YTQNT
-1432 ITLGNSG
+1432 PVTLGSTISNNKFSN
-1439 LTFDTAKG
+1439 AKG
-1447 MKFAI
+1447 LKIAI
-1452 TAQASKGTTESDVA
+1452 AAYSKKGDDQEDA
-1466 YEYAARTVLKFD
+1466 YEYAARTVLKFEVNNNFYD
-1478 IGNKYRNV
+1478 NSPTKETNISENNTKLNT
-1486 DAQGNDDQD
+1486 NDL
-1495 NHGNFKSTKIGA
+1495 KVWVT
-1507 YVSQLTIWIIGGD
+1507 GGD
-1520 SDSGGNTIDPFPLSW
+1520 ASSGDNTIETFPLSW
-1535 GDSSNFKMMKLQTP
+1535 RDFSKFKLMKV
-1549 ENWDKNKSAKD
+1549 ENNGNP
-1560 KTTVKGEWYWITWDV
+1560 TGGNWYWITWDL
-1575 SAPTYHGF
+1575 SAPAYHGF
-1583 VAGDVPKD
+1583 VAGDVPLD
-1591 AATNGPSTWYAGE
+1591 ANDNGPTTCYPGQCTWN
-1604 CFYTPLKSY
+1604 PLKSNY
-1613 YILYP
+1613 VLHP
-1618 GETLYMTMHDDDGW
+1618 GETLRMQLTTGH
-1632 YGGNNNDTYYYGN
+1632 N
-1645 GIKNP
+1645 
-1650 ENTSEYIKYN
+1650 
-1660 EGTNTNNANGG
+1660 NGG
-1671 RAAYFFRWKNIGTR
+1671 RANYYFAIKNEITRN

>member
-1 MKNQN
+1 MKKQN
-6 KSFKLFSVLVAA
+6 KSFKLFSVLVVA

-61 SDNEKVKKLSIDF
+61 SDNEKIKKLSIDF

-104 ESMATV
+104 ESMATE

-188 LQDGNVLAQLLNG
+188 LQDGNVLSQLLNG

-231 VDSTNFDVPIGSVTT
+231 VDSTNFDIPIGSVTT

-381 NGSFSSIKNNEELIL
+381 DGSFSSIKNNEELIL

-419 TVNTKDIYDNR
+419 TVNTKDIYDNT

-528 SYDANTKIYSYKL
+528 DFDANTKIYSYKL

-579 IDINGDT
+579 IDINGDS

-601 TYYFG
+601 TYDFG

-742 SLTLNNEKEAVYLD
+742 TLTLNNEKEAVYLD
-756 GNETSKIRFKYTVEA
+756 GNETSKIRFKYIVEA
-771 KDDIDKLLV
+771 GDDTNKLLV
-780 SKINNNECTWQDL
+780 SEINNNECTWQDL
-793 NTKDEYIMPDDVIEG
+793 NTKDEYIMPNDVIEG

-872 TPKGSFETKQTGSK
+872 TPNGSFETKQTGSK

-908 SSDNE
+908 SSDNV
-913 IIKDNANNSWSSEY
+913 IIKDNANNSLSSEY

-946 FTIKDKNKKDIINN
+946 FTIKDKNENVIINN
-960 DVVTDESLF
+960 DVVTDETLF
-969 ETEEGLNV
+969 ENDNGLGVVFLGVEE
-977 ELLGE
+977 
-982 SGNLLYSLDGGS
+982 NLLYSLDGGS

-999 SEIFTLTNNGSYKI
+999 SEKLTLTNNGSYKI

-1024 STTTDVTT
+1024 STTTEVTT
-1032 ITIDKGALLKKI
+1032 IIIHKGALLKKI

-1081 LGSEKNCIIKE
+1081 IGSCIINE

-1188 TLTQDSDTFRVPTVL
+1188 TFTQNETDYRVPTVL
-1203 TVAEYNDLKATLGN
+1203 SATEYNDLKATLG
-1217 AIDNYYIKGVNGAT
+1217 ADIDTYYEAAVNGAT
-1231 KDGNYLIP
+1231 KNGDYLTP
-1239 DTSTKYI
+1239 DTKTKY
-1246 LNFYINNDG
+1246 
-1255 SIDTVT
+1255 V
-1261 DEDDLKEI
+1261 LKFAYDNKSSE
-1269 KDLPN
+1269 LVN
-1274 LKSLFV
+1274 LFRKKKV
-1280 NAGVNTVS
+1280 HIVE
-1288 IPIYSSAVSVSGLT
+1288 IPIYASAVSVSGKT
-1302 LTAKLT
+1302 LTVKLT
-1308 GEFKLPV
+1308 DSYALPV
-1315 KGAEYSVS
+1315 KGATYTLE

-1329 KDSVENENEL
+1329 QDSVRNTNETYSTEI
-1339 YTATKTAPGVENT
+1339 TSDGIEKA

-1366 GDLLKSDVNMPEIAQ
+1366 GDLLNSDVNMPETAQ

-1452 TAQASKGTTESDVA
+1452 AAQASKGTTQSEVA

-1486 DAQGNDDQD
+1486 DNQGTTLNED
-1495 NHGNFKSTKIGA
+1495 NHGNFLTPIKDSNGNNSN
-1507 YVSQLTIWIIGGD
+1507 VSKLTIWIMGGD

-1535 GDSSNFKMMKLQTP
+1535 GDPSNFKMMKL
-1549 ENWDKNKSAKD
+1549 DGSKD

-1613 YILYP
+1613 YILSP
-1618 GETLYMTMHDDDGW
+1618 GETLYMTMKDSFYDKESKKQINYD
-1632 YGGNNNDTYYYGN
+1632 
-1645 GIKNP
+1645 
-1650 ENTSEYIKYN
+1650 E
-1660 EGTNTNNANGG
+1660 AN
-1671 RAAYFFRWKNIGTR
+1671 RASYFFRWKNIGTR

>member
-1 MKNQN
+1 MKKQN
-6 KSFKLFSVLVAA
+6 TSFKLFSVLVAA

-29 GNAIDL
+29 GSAIDL

-104 ESMATV
+104 ESLATV
-110 DGKTVNWAVDVST
+110 DGKTVNWAIDVST

-188 LQDGNVLAQLLNG
+188 LQDGNVLSQLLNG

-231 VDSTNFDVPIGSVTT
+231 VDSTNFDIPIGSVTT

-277 TWKINVALSD
+277 TWKINVVPSD

-348 SSNQTYPSTKI
+348 SGNQTYPSTKI

-381 NGSFSSIKNNEELIL
+381 DGSFSSIKNNEELIL
-396 AEANAK
+396 AEVNAK

-419 TVNTKDIYDNR
+419 TVNTKDIYDNT

-448 LIAPETSSSILVSGS
+448 LTVPESSSSILVSGS

-528 SYDANTKIYSYKL
+528 DFDANTKIYSYKL

-579 IDINGDT
+579 IDINGDS

-726 EFTKSAKFQ
+726 EFTKSAKFL

-742 SLTLNNEKEAVYLD
+742 TLTLNNEKEAVYLD

-793 NTKDEYIMPDDVIEG
+793 NTKDEYIMPDDVITE

-825 SPFINNIQCLSKEGY
+825 SPFINDIKCLSKESY
-840 YKVGTSLMFKIE
+840 YKFGTSLMFKIE

-863 KLKLLFKNF
+863 NLKLLFKDF
-872 TPKGSFETKQTGSK
+872 DPKGSFETKQTGSK

-908 SSDNE
+908 SSDNV
-913 IIKDNANNSWSSEY
+913 IIKDNANNSWTSVDIE
-927 NKPDFSNISID
+927 PDFSNISID
-938 TDRPLEPT
+938 TEVPNIPNI
-946 FTIKDKNKKDIINN
+946 TIKDKSGTDIVNN
-960 DVVTDESLF
+960 DVVTDETLF
-969 ETEEGLNV
+969 ENGNGLGV

-982 SGNLLYSLDGGS
+982 QGNLLYSLDGGS
-994 TWTKY
+994 TWTEY
-999 SEIFTLTNNGSYKI
+999 SGKLTLTNNGSYKI

-1024 STTTDVTT
+1024 SSVARLGSGERE
-1032 ITIDKGALLKKI
+1032 KLVHLEKI

-1062 LEFRDTVTIPKDAS
+1062 LEFRKTVTLPAGAKVKLNVGKS
-1076 VILKN
+1076 VEITN
-1081 LGSEKNCIIKE
+1081 PETE
-1092 AKNGAATGSKFTFD
+1092 AQTFNFKYPVEEGD
-1106 YLISDGESTGS
+1106 LVDD
-1117 NKLDVS
+1117 LDVTELLFDS
-1123 VDFKVTYKGVEKT
+1123 VTLDGFNVPVDLPESNLATNKDIKILAGKPKATNVT
-1136 ITTPV
+1136 I
-1141 SDFKSNKE
+1141 
-1149 IYISANKPSIS
+1149 I
-1160 SVNITGEDENAILK
+1160 GEDSNAILT
-1174 VEFSKEVSKGSGTI
+1174 VEFNKPVLKGSGTI

-1217 AIDNYYIKGVNGAT
+1217 AIDTYYKKGVNGAT
-1231 KDGNYLIP
+1231 LNSNDTLTP

-1246 LNFYINNDG
+1246 LDFSYDNDNETLCNLFINNKLN
-1255 SIDTVT
+1255 VV
-1261 DEDDLKEI
+1261 K
-1269 KDLPN
+1269 
-1274 LKSLFV
+1274 
-1280 NAGVNTVS
+1280 
-1288 IPIYSSAVSVSGLT
+1288 IPIYSSAVSVSGST

-1329 KDSVENENEL
+1329 KDSVENENES

-1352 EIRIEKKGYEITNA
+1352 EIRIEKKGYKIDNA
-1366 GDLLKSDVNMPEIAQ
+1366 GDLLKSDVNMPETAQ

-1396 IDQRSSTHVV
+1396 INQRSSTHVV
-1406 INDCSDH
+1406 INDCSYH
-1413 DTKTTDVTIPTIN
+1413 DTKTADVTIPIIN

-1432 ITLGNSG
+1432 ITLGTSV

-1452 TAQASKGTTESDVA
+1452 AAQASKGTTQSEEA

-1486 DAQGNDDQD
+1486 DNQGTTLNED
-1495 NHGNFKSTKIGA
+1495 NHGNFLTPIKDSNGNNSN
-1507 YVSQLTIWIIGGD
+1507 VSKLTIWIIGGD

-1535 GDSSNFKMMKLQTP
+1535 GDPSNFKMMKLDPGTD
-1549 ENWDKNKSAKD
+1549 NNNRITKD
-1560 KTTVKGEWYWITWDV
+1560 KTTVKGEWYWITWDI

-1583 VAGDVPKD
+1583 VAGDVPSD
-1591 AATNGPSTWYAGE
+1591 AQENGPSIWYAGE

-1618 GETLYMTMHDDDGW
+1618 GETLYMTMKDSFYDNESKKQINYDNDD
-1632 YGGNNNDTYYYGN
+1632 
-1645 GIKNP
+1645 
-1650 ENTSEYIKYN
+1650 
-1660 EGTNTNNANGG
+1660 
-1671 RAAYFFRWKNIGTR
+1671 RADYFFRWKNIGTR

>member
-1 MKNQN
+1 MKKQN

-29 GNAIDL
+29 GSAIDL

-110 DGKTVNWAVDVST
+110 DGKTVNWAIDVST

-201 TLVLEGRQD
+201 TLVFEGRQD

-231 VDSTNFDVPIGSVTT
+231 VDSTNFDIPIGSVTT

-277 TWKINVALSD
+277 TWKINVAPSD

-381 NGSFSSIKNNEELIL
+381 DGSFSSIKNNEELIL

-419 TVNTKDIYDNR
+419 TVNTKDIYDNT

-448 LIAPETSSSILVSGS
+448 LTVPESSSSILVSGS
-463 TKLKFDGTISDD
+463 TKLKFDGIISDD

-499 INTAEEGWNLEN
+499 INTAEDGWNLEN

-528 SYDANTKIYSYKL
+528 DFDANTKIYSYKL

-579 IDINGDT
+579 IDINGDS

-726 EFTKSAKFQ
+726 EFTKSAEFQ

-742 SLTLNNEKEAVYLD
+742 TLTLNNGKEAVYLD
-756 GNETSKIRFKYTVEA
+756 GNKTSKIRFKYIVEA
-771 KDDIDKLLV
+771 GDDTKKLLV

-793 NTKDEYIMPDDVIEG
+793 NTKDEYIMPDDVIAE

-825 SPFINNIQCLSKEGY
+825 SPFINDIKCLSKEGY

-863 KLKLLFKNF
+863 NLKLLFKDF
-872 TPKGSFETKQTGSK
+872 DPKGSFETKQTGSK

-908 SSDNE
+908 SSDNV

-938 TDRPLEPT
+938 TDRPLVPT
-946 FTIKDKNKKDIINN
+946 FTIKDKNENVIINN
-960 DVVTDESLF
+960 DVVTDETLF
-969 ETEEGLNV
+969 ENGNGLGV

-982 SGNLLYSLDGGS
+982 QGNLLYSLDGGS

-999 SEIFTLTNNGSYKI
+999 SEKLTLTNNGPYKI

-1062 LEFRDTVTIPKDAS
+1062 LEFRKTVTLPAGAKVKLNVGKS
-1076 VILKN
+1076 VEITN
-1081 LGSEKNCIIKE
+1081 PETE
-1092 AKNGAATGSKFTFD
+1092 AQTFNFKYPVEEGD
-1106 YLISDGESTGS
+1106 LVDD
-1117 NKLDVS
+1117 LDVTELLFDS
-1123 VDFKVTYKGVEKT
+1123 VTLDGFNVPVDLPESNLATNKDIKILAGKPKATNVT
-1136 ITTPV
+1136 I
-1141 SDFKSNKE
+1141 
-1149 IYISANKPSIS
+1149 I
-1160 SVNITGEDENAILK
+1160 GEDSNAILT
-1174 VEFSKEVSKGSGTI
+1174 VEFNKPVLKGSGTI

-1217 AIDNYYIKGVNGAT
+1217 AIDTYYKKGVNGAT
-1231 KDGNYLIP
+1231 LNSNDTLTP

-1246 LNFYINNDG
+1246 LDFSYDNDNETLCNLFINNKLN
-1255 SIDTVT
+1255 VV
-1261 DEDDLKEI
+1261 K
-1269 KDLPN
+1269 
-1274 LKSLFV
+1274 
-1280 NAGVNTVS
+1280 
-1288 IPIYSSAVSVSGLT
+1288 IPIYSSAVSVSGST

-1329 KDSVENENEL
+1329 KDSVENENES

-1352 EIRIEKKGYEITNA
+1352 EIRIEKKGYKIDNA
-1366 GDLLKSDVNMPEIAQ
+1366 GDLLKSDVNMPETAQ

-1396 IDQRSSTHVV
+1396 INQRSSTHVV
-1406 INDCSDH
+1406 INDCSYH
-1413 DTKTTDVTIPTIN
+1413 DTKTADVTIPIIN

-1432 ITLGNSG
+1432 ITLGTSV

-1452 TAQASKGTTESDVA
+1452 AAQASKGTTQSEEA

-1486 DAQGNDDQD
+1486 DNQGTTLNED
-1495 NHGNFKSTKIGA
+1495 NHGNFLTPIKDSNGNNSN
-1507 YVSQLTIWIIGGD
+1507 VSKLTIWIIGGD

-1535 GDSSNFKMMKLQTP
+1535 GDPSNFKMMKLDPGTD
-1549 ENWDKNKSAKD
+1549 NNNRITKD
-1560 KTTVKGEWYWITWDV
+1560 KTTVKGEWYWITWDI

-1583 VAGDVPKD
+1583 VAGDVPSD
-1591 AATNGPSTWYAGE
+1591 AQENGPSIWYAGE

-1618 GETLYMTMHDDDGW
+1618 GETLYMTMKDSFYDNESKKQINYDNDD
-1632 YGGNNNDTYYYGN
+1632 
-1645 GIKNP
+1645 
-1650 ENTSEYIKYN
+1650 
-1660 EGTNTNNANGG
+1660 
-1671 RAAYFFRWKNIGTR
+1671 RADYFFRWKNIGTR

>member
-1 MKNQN
+1 MKKQN
-6 KSFKLFSVLVAA
+6 KVFKLFSVLVAA

-29 GNAIDL
+29 GSAIDL

-104 ESMATV
+104 ESLATV
-110 DGKTVNWAVDVST
+110 DGKTVNWAIDVST

-231 VDSTNFDVPIGSVTT
+231 VDSTNFDIPIGSVTT

-277 TWKINVALSD
+277 TWKINVAPSD
-287 WISAEKNPELA
+287 WISAEKNPELS

-381 NGSFSSIKNNEELIL
+381 DGSFSSIKNNEELIL

-419 TVNTKDIYDNR
+419 TVNTKDIYDNT

-528 SYDANTKIYSYKL
+528 SFDANTKIYSYKL

-579 IDINGDT
+579 IDINGDS

-700 EIGLERIGC
+700 EIGLDRIGC

-742 SLTLNNEKEAVYLD
+742 TLTLNNEKEAVYLD
-756 GNETSKIRFKYTVEA
+756 GNETSKIRFKYIVEA
-771 KDDIDKLLV
+771 GDDTNKLLV

-793 NTKDEYIMPDDVIEG
+793 NTKDEYIMPDDVIAE

-825 SPFINNIQCLSKEGY
+825 SPFINDIKCLSKEGD

-863 KLKLLFKNF
+863 NLKLLFKNF
-872 TPKGSFETKQTGSK
+872 TPNGSFETKQTGSK

-908 SSDNE
+908 SSDNV

-938 TDRPLEPT
+938 TDRPLVPT
-946 FTIKDKNKKDIINN
+946 FTIKDKNENVIINN
-960 DVVTDESLF
+960 DVVTDETLF
-969 ETEEGLNV
+969 ENGNGLNV

-982 SGNLLYSLDGGS
+982 QGNLLYSLDGGS

-999 SEIFTLTNNGSYKI
+999 SEILTLTNNGPYKI

-1024 STTTDVTT
+1024 STTTEVTT

-1081 LGSEKNCIIKE
+1081 LGSEKKWIINE

-1141 SDFKSNKE
+1141 SNFASNKE

-1160 SVNITGEDENAILK
+1160 SVNITGEDSNAILT
-1174 VEFSKEVSKGSGTI
+1174 VEFNKPVLKGSGTI
-1188 TLTQDSDTFRVPTVL
+1188 TLTQDSATFKVPTVL
-1203 TVAEYNDLKATLGN
+1203 TVAEYNDLKAKLGSI
-1217 AIDNYYIKGVNGAT
+1217 IDTYYILGVNGAT

-1246 LNFYINNDG
+1246 LEFNYDNDEADLCNLFINNKLN
-1255 SIDTVT
+1255 VV
-1261 DEDDLKEI
+1261 E
-1269 KDLPN
+1269 
-1274 LKSLFV
+1274 
-1280 NAGVNTVS
+1280 
-1288 IPIYSSAVSVSGLT
+1288 IPIYSSAVSVNSTT

-1352 EIRIEKKGYEITNA
+1352 EIRIEKKGYEIVEP
-1366 GDLLKSDVNMPEIAQ
+1366 GDLLKSDVNMPETAQ

-1396 IDQRSSTHVV
+1396 INESSSTHVV
-1406 INDCSDH
+1406 INDCSYH
-1413 DTKTTDVTIPTIN
+1413 DTKTSDVTIPTIN
-1426 ENYTGT
+1426 KNYTGT
-1432 ITLGNSG
+1432 ITLGTSG

-1452 TAQASKGTTESDVA
+1452 AAQASKGTTESDVA

-1478 IGNKYRNV
+1478 IGNKYKNV

-1535 GDSSNFKMMKLQTP
+1535 GDPSNFKMMKL
-1549 ENWDKNKSAKD
+1549 DGSKD
-1560 KTTVKGEWYWITWDV
+1560 KTTVKGEWYWITWDI

-1583 VAGDVPKD
+1583 VAGDVPSD
-1591 AATNGPSTWYAGE
+1591 AQENGPSIWYAGE

-1618 GETLYMTMHDDDGW
+1618 GETLYMTMNDG
-1632 YGGNNNDTYYYGN
+1632 YNDPNNNNQWVAGAFHPDTG
-1645 GIKNP
+1645 
-1650 ENTSEYIKYN
+1650 EAIKYDESN
-1660 EGTNTNNANGG
+1660 KAS
-1671 RAAYFFRWKNIGTR
+1671 YFFRWKNIGTR

>member
-1 MKNQN
+1 MKRNN
-6 KSFKLFSVLVAA
+6 TSFKLFSVLVAA

-29 GNAIDL
+29 GSAIDL

-104 ESMATV
+104 ESLATV

-188 LQDGNVLAQLLNG
+188 LQDGNVLSQLLNG

-231 VDSTNFDVPIGSVTT
+231 VDSTNFDIPIGSVTT

-381 NGSFSSIKNNEELIL
+381 DGSFSSIKNNEELIL

-419 TVNTKDIYDNR
+419 TVNTKDIYDNT

-448 LIAPETSSSILVSGS
+448 LTVPESSSSILVSGS

-528 SYDANTKIYSYKL
+528 NFDANTKIYSYKL

-579 IDINGDT
+579 IDINGDS

-726 EFTKSAKFQ
+726 EFTKSAKFL

-742 SLTLNNEKEAVYLD
+742 TLTLNNEKEAVYLD
-756 GNETSKIRFKYTVEA
+756 GNETSKIRFKYIVEA
-771 KDDIDKLLV
+771 GDDTNKLLV

-793 NTKDEYIMPDDVIEG
+793 NTKDEYIMPDDVIAG

-825 SPFINNIQCLSKEGY
+825 SPFINNIQCLSKEDC

-863 KLKLLFKNF
+863 KLKLLFKDF

-908 SSDNE
+908 SSDNV

-946 FTIKDKNKKDIINN
+946 FTIKDKNEKNIINN
-960 DVVTDESLF
+960 DVVTDETLF
-969 ETEEGLNV
+969 ENDNGLGV

-982 SGNLLYSLDGGS
+982 QGNLLYSLDGGS
-994 TWTKY
+994 TWTEY
-999 SEIFTLTNNGSYKI
+999 SEKLTLTNNGSYKI

-1024 STTTDVTT
+1024 STTTEVTT

-1081 LGSEKNCIIKE
+1081 LGSEKKWIINE

-1106 YLISDGESTGS
+1106 YLISDGESTSS

-1141 SDFKSNKE
+1141 SNFISNKE

-1160 SVNITGEDENAILK
+1160 SVNITGEDENAILT
-1174 VEFSKEVSKGSGTI
+1174 VEFNKEVSKGSGTI

-1203 TVAEYNDLKATLGN
+1203 TVAEYNDLKATLGST
-1217 AIDNYYIKGVNGAT
+1217 IDTYYKPGVNGAT
-1231 KDGNYLIP
+1231 LNSNDTLTP

-1246 LNFYINNDG
+1246 LDFTYDN
-1255 SIDTVT
+1255 T
-1261 DEDDLKEI
+1261 DETLC
-1269 KDLPN
+1269 
-1274 LKSLFV
+1274 SLFTDKKLHV
-1280 NAGVNTVS
+1280 VE
-1288 IPIYSSAVSVSGLT
+1288 IPIYSSAVSVSGST

-1323 ISEGAV
+1323 ISPGSV
-1329 KDSVENENEL
+1329 IDSVGNGNVL
-1339 YTATKTAPGVENT
+1339 YTVTKTAPGVEKP
-1352 EIRIEKKGYEITNA
+1352 EIRIQKNGYEISWTN
-1366 GDLLKSDVNMPEIAQ
+1366 KSSPTTSSDVTMPETAS
-1381 MKIACQTPGSSIKYG
+1381 MKISCRTPGATIKYFANPKE
-1396 IDQRSSTHVV
+1396 SSEVMVNDVV
-1406 INDCSDH
+1406 YHN
-1413 DTKTTDVTIPTIN
+1413 TKT
-1426 ENYTGT
+1426 
-1432 ITLGNSG
+1432 
-1439 LTFDTAKG
+1439 
-1447 MKFAI
+1447 
-1452 TAQASKGTTESDVA
+1452 
-1466 YEYAARTVLKFD
+1466 
-1478 IGNKYRNV
+1478 
-1486 DAQGNDDQD
+1486 
-1495 NHGNFKSTKIGA
+1495 
-1507 YVSQLTIWIIGGD
+1507 
-1520 SDSGGNTIDPFPLSW
+1520 
-1535 GDSSNFKMMKLQTP
+1535 
-1549 ENWDKNKSAKD
+1549 
-1560 KTTVKGEWYWITWDV
+1560 
-1575 SAPTYHGF
+1575 
-1583 VAGDVPKD
+1583 GDVEVKKPTDNTD
-1591 AATNGPSTWYAGE
+1591 A
-1604 CFYTPLKSY
+1604 YTQNTPVTLSMKSS
-1613 YILYP
+1613 
-1618 GETLYMTMHDDDGW
+1618 
-1632 YGGNNNDTYYYGN
+1632 
-1645 GIKNP
+1645 GIQ
-1650 ENTSEYIKYN
+1650 
-1660 EGTNTNNANGG
+1660 
-1671 RAAYFFRWKNIGTR
+1671 RL